1 MAADKPDKIIVNK
14 NYICTNSYTA
24 RIVEIFLELQR
35 NQFVKNI
42 TEFCKII
49 RYNTSSW
56 TLMSKGERS
65 FPKKRSIESVMI
77 SRFNINPEF
86 LENGKLPIF
95 NNPYQPL
102 GSYARYNF
110 NDDNDGHTQLNDS
123 EENYTY
129 NHRYLPFISILEQ
142 SNISHQ
148 LLSVNSIGNSY
159 DFYSNVD
166 RNSYLYEV
174 SSDNMMPKLK
184 YGDIILID
192 LIDKVS
198 WYNLKA
204 GNEIYILLYDN
215 KFIIKRIKSNK
226 LKTDKIITVED
237 NLNNQINITIDNLQE
252 IWQAKS
258 IIYSKL

>member
-1 MAADKPDKIIVNK
+1 MATDKPDKIIVNK

-49 RYNTSSW
+49 SYNTSSW

-86 LENGKLPIF
+86 LENGNPPVFKNSNKPPGVYTRYDF
-95 NNPYQPL
+95 NED
-102 GSYARYNF
+102 G
-110 NDDNDGHTQLNDS
+110 NDDGYLNDS
-123 EENYTY
+123 VDSYIY
-129 NHRYLPFISILEQ
+129 KGNHLPFISISEQ
-142 SNISHQ
+142 SNISNQ
-148 LLSVNSIGNSY
+148 LNINSIYNEY
-159 DFYSNVD
+159 DFYNNVNK
-166 RNSYLYEV
+166 NSYLYEV
-174 SSDNMMPKLK
+174 NSDNMLPKLK

-192 LIDKVS
+192 LVHKDS
-198 WYNLKA
+198 WHTLKA
-204 GNEIYILLYDN
+204 SNEIYILLYDG

-226 LKTDKIITVED
+226 LTTDKIITVED
-237 NLNNQINITIDNLQE
+237 NLNNQINITLDNLQE